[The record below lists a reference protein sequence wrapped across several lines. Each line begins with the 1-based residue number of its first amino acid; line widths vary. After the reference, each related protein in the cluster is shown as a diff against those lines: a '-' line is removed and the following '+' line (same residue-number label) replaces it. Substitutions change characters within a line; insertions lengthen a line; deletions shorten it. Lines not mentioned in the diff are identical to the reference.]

1 MNQYTI
7 QITPNNKQES
17 YTIELVTDNIK
28 WSMEQYQRNREA
40 FSWEVI
46 ARIPAKTNY
55 RKSK

>member
-17 YTIELVTDNIK
+17 YTIELVTDNID
-28 WSMEQYQRNREA
+28 WSMEQYQRNRES

-46 ARIPAKTNY
+46 
-55 RKSK
+55 S

>member
-46 ARIPAKTNY
+46 ARIPAKTD
-55 RKSK
+55 